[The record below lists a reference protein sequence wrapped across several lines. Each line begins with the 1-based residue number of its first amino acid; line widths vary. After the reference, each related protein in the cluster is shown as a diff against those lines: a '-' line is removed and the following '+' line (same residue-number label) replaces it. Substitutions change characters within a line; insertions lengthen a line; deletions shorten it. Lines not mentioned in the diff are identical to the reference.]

1 MTTEHADFASSPG
14 PATGAARPA
23 APETVPGSR
32 APSRGQTRRTGGP
45 HGRRVS
51 TQDGDGN
58 NGPTSTRR
66 ALVMSEIY
74 GQAARLFAEKGLAG
88 TSLQDIADATGFSR
102 QALYHYVK
110 SKDELFEHLV
120 TEITRSPATE
130 LRAINARTDLDARDK
145 LRAITRALATHRA
158 EHPHSFLLA
167 VRSEADLPDEL
178 SSEHRHGKRAVLH
191 EIVRAV
197 EAGQRSGQFRQVDP
211 GIASLSIL
219 GMINWIAW
227 WFNPEGRESAD
238 AVGEQVADLAVAVV
252 ARSANSSRTSTE
264 PEAVFGDLRES
275 LDILEHAYREALHTA
290 QSRTGDQR

>member
-1 MTTEHADFASSPG
+1 
-14 PATGAARPA
+14 
-23 APETVPGSR
+23 
-32 APSRGQTRRTGGP
+32 
-45 HGRRVS
+45 VS
-51 TQDGDGN
+51 TQQGDGD
-58 NGPTSTRR
+58 NGPASTRR

-74 GQAARLFAEKGLAG
+74 GQAARLFAEKGFAG

-145 LRAITRALATHRA
+145 LRAITRAMATHRA

-167 VRSEADLPDEL
+167 VRSEADLPGEL
-178 SSEHRHGKRAVLH
+178 SSEHRDGKRAVLD
-191 EIVRAV
+191 EIVRAIK
-197 EAGQRSGQFRQVDP
+197 AGQRSGQFRRVDP

-227 WFNPEGRESAD
+227 WFNPDGRESVE
-238 AVGEQVADLAVAVV
+238 AVAEQVADLAVAVV
-252 ARSANSSRTSTE
+252 ARSADSSRTITD
-264 PEAVFGDLRES
+264 PEAVFGNLRDS

-290 QSRTGDQR
+290 ESRTGDQR